1 MSALLY
7 ITGLQNALM
16 GKGALIVQSIHIL
29 SEYSIRVRLVMKSGI
44 RLLVAAMC
52 LSVVTALPSAAQAQ
66 SESVSPALQ
75 DAIQR
80 GDINALTSLSADR
93 LEVTLFGAASMY
105 SRGQAMYV
113 LADFFRQYPPQRVR
127 FGDGSR
133 SGANW
138 FLMGEYYFEGGDQP
152 LRIFVRLRTK
162 DGRSELRELR
172 IDRRSGS

>member
-1 MSALLY
+1 MKR
-7 ITGLQNALM
+7 GVQ
-16 GKGALIVQSIHIL
+16 LILAV
-29 SEYSIRVRLVMKSGI
+29 V
-44 RLLVAAMC
+44 C
-52 LSVVTALPSAAQAQ
+52 LSIVTALPSVAQAP
-66 SESVSPALQ
+66 SESAGQTLQ

-80 GDINALTSLSADR
+80 GDTNALTSLSADR
-93 LEVTLFGAASMY
+93 VEVTLFGSASMY

-113 LADFFRQYPPQRVR
+113 LGDFFRQYPPQRVR

-138 FLMGEYYFEGGDQP
+138 FMMGDYYFEGGDQP

-172 IDRRSGS
+172 IDRQGGS